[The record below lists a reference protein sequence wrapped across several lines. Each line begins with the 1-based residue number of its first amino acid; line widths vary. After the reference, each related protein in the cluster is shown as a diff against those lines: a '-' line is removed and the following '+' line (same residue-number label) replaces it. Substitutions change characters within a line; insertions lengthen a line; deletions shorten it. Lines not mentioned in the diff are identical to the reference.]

1 MEKETAYKHELVVP
15 NEDLPFK
22 LFVFEGKEG
31 NYVRDRHWHRSIE
44 IFDEILN
51 SRLTLFSSRVSIYFR

>member
-31 NYVRDRHWHRSIE
+31 NYVE
-44 IFDEILN
+44 GQ
-51 SRLTLFSSRVSIYFR
+51 TLASFN

>member
-22 LFVFEGKEG
+22 LFVFEGTE
-31 NYVRDRHWHRSIE
+31 VRRS
-44 IFDEILN
+44 DQ
-51 SRLTLFSSRVSIYFR
+51 

>member
-44 IFDEILN
+44 IFAVFEGSL
-51 SRLTLFSSRVSIYFR
+51 YFR

>member
-31 NYVRDRHWHRSIE
+31 NYVRNLKRDIMK
-44 IFDEILN
+44 IFYLI
-51 SRLTLFSSRVSIYFR
+51 V

>member
-22 LFVFEGKEG
+22 LFVFEAKKE
-31 NYVRDRHWHRSIE
+31 IM
-44 IFDEILN
+44 
-51 SRLTLFSSRVSIYFR
+51 